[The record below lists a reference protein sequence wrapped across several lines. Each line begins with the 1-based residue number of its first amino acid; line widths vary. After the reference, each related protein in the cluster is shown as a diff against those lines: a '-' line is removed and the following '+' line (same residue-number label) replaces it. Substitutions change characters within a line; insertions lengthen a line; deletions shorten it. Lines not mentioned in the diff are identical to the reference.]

1 MSAVF
6 LTPDLMFS
14 SRVMAAAAACGVS
27 LRVVASSAALSQQI
41 APDCRLVLVDLVQ
54 PGVNI
59 SQVVAAVR
67 ATAPAAQIVAF
78 GPHVDEALLTS
89 ARSAG
94 CDQVLTRSQFQQ
106 RHAELLRD
114 FGGGR
119 AD

>member
-1 MSAVF
+1 
-6 LTPDLMFS
+6 MFA
-14 SRVMAAAAACGVS
+14 SRVMAVAAACGVP
-27 LRVVASSAALSQQI
+27 LRVVASTAALNQQI
-41 APDCRLVLVDLVQ
+41 APDCNLVLVDLAQ

-59 SQVVAAVR
+59 GEVVAAVR
-67 ATAPAAQIVAF
+67 ATVPAAQIVAF

-106 RHAELLRD
+106 RHAELLRELA
-114 FGGGR
+114 GGR